1 MVKRKQILG
10 ILGACLAVGGGI
22 TWYVHQYQIISVV
35 LWGIAGIILF
45 KLNKSKTRSKSRR
58 R

>member
-22 TWYVHQYQIISVV
+22 TWFVHQYQISVV
-35 LWGIAGIILF
+35 LWGIAGMILF